1 MLWQLLISGLVIG
14 SVYGLIALG
23 YSLIY
28 KASGLLTF
36 AQGDLLTLGAFLGVT
51 FYSVLKLPFVIS
63 LILTVGCGFAVGM
76 LIEKFIIR
84 RLLDKKV
91 MIIYVVLSTIALSYI
106 IQNGTM
112 LLFGTKTKYFPTIFR
127 TISKVKIGAIN
138 IQMESIVCIVV
149 SLSCM
154 LILHLFM
161 SKTKLGTAMRAASM
175 DRLAAEARGIN
186 VSLTTG
192 LTWGLAA
199 GFAALGGMLIGPIF
213 GVYTMLGATI
223 GKKASASAVS
233 GGYGNMYGA
242 IVGGLLLG
250 VIETLVAGYLTSE
263 YKDMI
268 SYIIL
273 LLFLFLRP
281 TGIFNERALQD

>member
-1 MLWQLLISGLVIG
+1 MFWQLVISGLVIG

-51 FYSVLKLPFVIS
+51 FFSVLKLPFAVS
-63 LILTVGCGFAVGM
+63 LILTVGCGFLVGM
-76 LIEKFIIR
+76 LIEKVIIR

-112 LLFGTKTKYFPTIFR
+112 LAFGTKTKYFPTIFSVSR
-127 TISKVKIGAIN
+127 IKIGSIS
-138 IQMESIVCIVV
+138 IQTESLVCILV
-149 SLSCM
+149 SLGCM

-175 DRLAAEARGIN
+175 DRIAAEARSIN

-192 LTWGLAA
+192 LTWGLAG
-199 GFAALGGMLIGPIF
+199 GFAALGGMLIGPVF
-213 GVYTMLGATI
+213 GVYTTLGAAI
-223 GKKASASAVS
+223 GKKASASAVA

-250 VIETLVAGYLTSE
+250 IIETLAAGYISSE

-268 SYIIL
+268 SYMIL
-273 LLFLFLRP
+273 LLFLFFRP

>member
-1 MLWQLLISGLVIG
+1 MFWQLLISGLVIG

-51 FYSVLKLPFVIS
+51 FYGKLHLPFVVALVLS
-63 LILTVGCGFAVGM
+63 ILLAFLLGIFM
-76 LIEKFIIR
+76 ERFIIR
-84 RLLDKKV
+84 RLLNRKV
-91 MIIYVVLSTIALSYI
+91 MIIYVVLATIALSYI

-112 LLFGTKTKYFPTIFR
+112 LAFGTKTQYFPAIFGVSTIMLGS
-127 TISKVKIGAIN
+127 ISV
-138 IQMESIVCIVV
+138 QTESLVCIVI
-149 SLSCM
+149 SLACM

-161 SKTKLGTAMRAASM
+161 SRTKLGTAMRAASM
-175 DRLAAEARGIN
+175 DSLAAEARGID

-199 GFAALGGMLIGPIF
+199 GLAALGGMLIGPVF
-213 GVYTMLGATI
+213 GVYTTLGASI
-223 GKKASASAVS
+223 GKKASAAAVA

-250 VIETLVAGYLTSE
+250 VVETMVAGYLTSE
-263 YKDMI
+263 LKDMF
-268 SYIIL
+268 SYLIL
-273 LLFLFLRP
+273 LAFLFLRP

>member
-1 MLWQLLISGLVIG
+1 MFWQLLISGLVIG

-28 KASGLLTF
+28 KASGLMTF

-51 FYSVLKLPFVIS
+51 LYSGLNLPFAVS
-63 LILTVGCGFAVGM
+63 LVLAVLLAFFLGM
-76 LIEKFIIR
+76 GVEKFIIR

-91 MIIYVVLSTIALSYI
+91 MAIYIVLATIAVSYI

-112 LLFGTKTKYFPTIFR
+112 LGFGTKTLYFPAIFPFKTI
-127 TISKVKIGAIN
+127 KIGSISV
-138 IQMESIVCIVV
+138 QTESVVCIIVAV
-149 SLSCM
+149 LCM
-154 LILHLFM
+154 LVLHFFM

-175 DRLAAEARGIN
+175 DRLAAEARGID

-192 LTWGLAA
+192 ITWGLAA
-199 GFAALGGMLIGPIF
+199 GLAALGGMLIGPVF
-213 GVYTMLGATI
+213 GVYTTLGSTI
-223 GKKASASAVS
+223 GKKGSAAAVT

-242 IVGGLLLG
+242 MVGGLLLG
-250 VIETLVAGYLTSE
+250 IVETMVAGLWTSE
-263 YKDMI
+263 LKDMI

-273 LLFLFLRP
+273 LVFLFLKP
-281 TGIFNERALQD
+281 TGLFNERAIQD

>member
-1 MLWQLLISGLVIG
+1 MFWQLLISSLVIG

-36 AQGDLLTLGAFLGVT
+36 VQGDLLTLGAFLGVT
-51 FYSVLKLPFVIS
+51 FFAVLKLPFFLS
-63 LILTVGCGFAVGM
+63 LILTVGCGFLVGM
-76 LIEKFIIR
+76 AIEKFVIR
-84 RLLDKKV
+84 RLLDRKV

-106 IQNGTM
+106 IQNGSM
-112 LLFGTKTKYFPTIFR
+112 LVFGTKTKYFPTIFSIPCIKLGD
-127 TISKVKIGAIN
+127 IS
-138 IQMESIVCIVV
+138 IQMESLVCILV
-149 SLSCM
+149 SLCCM

-175 DRLAAEARGIN
+175 DRIAAEARGIN

-199 GFAALGGMLIGPIF
+199 GFAALGGMLIGPVF
-213 GVYTMLGATI
+213 GVYSTLGATI
-223 GKKASASAVS
+223 GKKASASAVA

-250 VIETLVAGYLTSE
+250 IVETLAAGYISSE

-273 LLFLFLRP
+273 LLFLLLRP

>member
-1 MLWQLLISGLVIG
+1 MFWQLLISGLVIG

-51 FYSVLKLPFVIS
+51 FYNRLNLPFAVS
-63 LILTVGCGFAVGM
+63 LILAVLLAFFLGM
-76 LIEKFIIR
+76 VVERFIIR

-91 MIIYVVLSTIALSYI
+91 MIIYVVLATIAVSYI

-112 LLFGTKTKYFPTIFR
+112 IGFGTKTLYFPAIFPFKTIR
-127 TISKVKIGAIN
+127 LGSISV
-138 IQMESIVCIVV
+138 QTESIVCIIVAV
-149 SLSCM
+149 LCM
-154 LILHLFM
+154 LILHFFM

-175 DRLAAEARGIN
+175 DRMAAEARGID

-199 GFAALGGMLIGPIF
+199 GMAALGGMLIGPVF
-213 GVYTMLGATI
+213 GVYTTLGSVI
-223 GKKASASAVS
+223 GKKGSAAAVT

-250 VIETLVAGYLTSE
+250 IVETLVAGLWTSE
-263 YKDMI
+263 LKDMI

-273 LLFLFLRP
+273 LVFLFVKP
-281 TGIFNERALQD
+281 TGLFNERALQED

>member
-1 MLWQLLISGLVIG
+1 MFWQLLISGLVIG

-28 KASGLLTF
+28 KASGLMTF

-51 FYSVLKLPFVIS
+51 LYSGLNLPFAVS
-63 LILTVGCGFAVGM
+63 LVLAVLLAFFLGM
-76 LIEKFIIR
+76 GVEKFIIR

-91 MIIYVVLSTIALSYI
+91 MAIYIVLATIAVSYI

-112 LLFGTKTKYFPTIFR
+112 LGFGTKTLYFPAIFPFKTI
-127 TISKVKIGAIN
+127 KIGSISV
-138 IQMESIVCIVV
+138 QTESVVCIIVAV
-149 SLSCM
+149 LCM
-154 LILHLFM
+154 LVLHFFM

-175 DRLAAEARGIN
+175 DRLAAEARGID

-192 LTWGLAA
+192 ITWGLAA
-199 GFAALGGMLIGPIF
+199 GLADQGGMLVGPVF
-213 GVYTMLGATI
+213 GVYTTLGSTI
-223 GKKASASAVS
+223 GKKGSAAAVT

-242 IVGGLLLG
+242 MVGGLLLG
-250 VIETLVAGYLTSE
+250 IVETMVAGLWTSE
-263 YKDMI
+263 LKDMI

-273 LLFLFLRP
+273 LVFLFLKP
-281 TGIFNERALQD
+281 TGLFNERAIQD